1 MECIKIYNDS
11 RFVRSFGAPA
21 ATSCLDSQSS
31 PSANP
36 VPLVASHACMC
47 HDLPQ
52 QSLYKENV
60 SVISSIVAQPAT
72 SYKFITN
79 YFKHTVSISGCFKY
93 HLWNI
98 EGTLILLLLL
108 KLFTCLFA
116 KISRHASLSIS
127 SDMSLTSSPWASD
140 NLSLLLE
147 SITKITA

>member
-1 MECIKIYNDS
+1 MECAKIYNDS

-36 VPLVASHACMC
+36 VPLVASHAWMC

-52 QSLYKENV
+52 HSLYKENV

-72 SYKFITN
+72 SYKFIATKLKCTIN
-79 YFKHTVSISGCFKY
+79 LEMLQALFGKPKMYLVNVRLC
-93 HLWNI
+93 
-98 EGTLILLLLL
+98 LLFLL
-108 KLFTCLFA
+108 KFLTCLFA

-127 SDMSLTSSPWASD
+127 SDISLTSSP
-140 NLSLLLE
+140 
-147 SITKITA
+147 